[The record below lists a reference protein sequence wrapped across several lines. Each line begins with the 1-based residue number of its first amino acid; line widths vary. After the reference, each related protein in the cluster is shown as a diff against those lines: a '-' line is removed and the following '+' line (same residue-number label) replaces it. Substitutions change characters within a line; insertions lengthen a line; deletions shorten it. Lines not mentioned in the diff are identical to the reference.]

1 MKINEH
7 RVRNFRNIKQ
17 IDLRPGPGLNIITGD
32 NAQGKTNLL
41 ESIFVLSTGTSF
53 RSGKDVN
60 FIKFDEQFYII
71 NSKYCF
77 QNKNIEAVLKYKPEV
92 GKTFTINSRKAKIS
106 QENNLRIVLFNPDD
120 LYLIKGSPV
129 KRRNYLDFI
138 LRQVSAEYSK
148 QIDDYNKILYKRN
161 LLLRNRQADSNSFA
175 VINEMFIDTAV
186 KFIINR
192 INLANILDDVCQKV
206 FPTVNHEGD
215 TIKIRYALSFPV
227 FSDKI
232 NDEILKQALLEQ
244 IKIKKEQ
251 EMMRSTTLIGPHL
264 DDLNVYLN
272 GKLARIFASQG
283 QQRNLAV
290 TLKLAEIY
298 SFNQIK
304 GFYPLFLLD
313 EVLSE
318 LDENKKRLLLNHLSQ
333 AGFQSFL
340 SSVSHDPKGGVN
352 AQFFSLKNG
361 CLI

>member
-1 MKINEH
+1 
-7 RVRNFRNIKQ
+7 
-17 IDLRPGPGLNIITGD
+17 
-32 NAQGKTNLL
+32 
-41 ESIFVLSTGTSF
+41 
-53 RSGKDVN
+53 
-60 FIKFDEQFYII
+60 
-71 NSKYCF
+71 
-77 QNKNIEAVLKYKPEV
+77 
-92 GKTFTINSRKAKIS
+92 
-106 QENNLRIVLFNPDD
+106 
-120 LYLIKGSPV
+120 
-129 KRRNYLDFI
+129 
-138 LRQVSAEYSK
+138 
-148 QIDDYNKILYKRN
+148 
-161 LLLRNRQADSNSFA
+161 
-175 VINEMFIDTAV
+175 
-186 KFIINR
+186 
-192 INLANILDDVCQKV
+192 LANILDDVCQKV

>member
-7 RVRNFRNIKQ
+7 KVRNFRNIKQ
-17 IDLRPGPGLNIITGD
+17 IDLRPGLGLNIITGD

-60 FIKFDEQFYII
+60 FLKFDEESYII
-71 NSKYCF
+71 SSKYCC
-77 QNKNIEAVLKYKPEV
+77 QDKNMEAILKYKPEI

-106 QENNLRIVLFNPDD
+106 QDNNLRIVLFTPDD

-129 KRRNYLDFI
+129 KRRNYIDFI
-138 LRQVSAEYSK
+138 LRQVSAEYAL
-148 QIDDYNKILYKRN
+148 QIDDYTKILYKRN
-161 LLLRNRQADSNSFA
+161 LLLRNRQVDSRSFA
-175 VINEMFIDTAV
+175 VINEIFLETAV
-186 KFIINR
+186 KLIINR
-192 INLANILDDVCQKV
+192 INFANILDDVCQKV
-206 FPTVNHEGD
+206 FPTLNHEGD
-215 TIKIRYALSFPV
+215 SIKIRYALSFPV
-227 FSDKI
+227 FSGKI
-232 NDEILKQALLEQ
+232 NHEILKQALLEQ
-244 IKIKKEQ
+244 VKVKKEQ
-251 EMMRSTTLIGPHL
+251 EIMRSTTLMGPHL

-272 GKLARIFASQG
+272 DKLARIFASQG

-298 SFNQIK
+298 AFKQIK
-304 GFYPLFLLD
+304 GFHPLFLLD

-340 SSVSHDPKGGVN
+340 SSVSHDPMVGVN